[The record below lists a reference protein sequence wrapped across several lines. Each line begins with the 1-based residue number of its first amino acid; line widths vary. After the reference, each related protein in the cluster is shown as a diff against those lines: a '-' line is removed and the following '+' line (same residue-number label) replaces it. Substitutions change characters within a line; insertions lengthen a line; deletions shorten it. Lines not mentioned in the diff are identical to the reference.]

1 MDGPNSGRT
10 LGLLPRGDV
19 KRMLDRGFT
28 NDNIAARQREFEPL
42 PHRRNGPDENQGLFC
57 LWTHARVVLDIIDKN
72 GFGV

>member
-1 MDGPNSGRT
+1 MAA
-10 LGLLPRGDV
+10 GDV
-19 KRMLDRGFT
+19 KRMLDSGFT

>member
-1 MDGPNSGRT
+1 MDGPDSGRT
-10 LGLLPRGDV
+10 LDLLPRGDV

-28 NDNIAARQREFEPL
+28 NDNIVARQREFEPL